1 MQLWYAG
8 LGWKYQ
14 MQVWEVTETPH
25 LLLETSAMASENTV
39 ASVVRSESRPLSK
52 AKDQEWIT
60 VTKLD
65 PGVWDMKIKFF
76 EVISSLCPTCFL
88 RCSMRTFLKMYG
100 LKIMFAL
107 SAVELASRPE
117 SSHTQVWVSLFQ
129 RNLCCH
135 PSGYHFGQNF
145 HCLCEERLWENKIAD
160 SIQFHIKW

>member
-1 MQLWYAG
+1 
-8 LGWKYQ
+8 
-14 MQVWEVTETPH
+14 
-25 LLLETSAMASENTV
+25 MASENTV
-39 ASVVRSESRPLSK
+39 ASVVRSESRPLTK

-76 EVISSLCPTCFL
+76 EVICSLCRTCLL

-117 SSHTQVWVSLFQ
+117 SSQTQVWVSLFQ
-129 RNLCCH
+129 RSLCCH
-135 PSGYHFGQNF
+135 PSGYHYGQVSIASVKRDYGKV
-145 HCLCEERLWENKIAD
+145 RLQTLSS
-160 SIQFHIKW
+160 SISSGRPMCCCTSVPHPQAKRHRHHLLPVS

>member
-1 MQLWYAG
+1 
-8 LGWKYQ
+8 
-14 MQVWEVTETPH
+14 
-25 LLLETSAMASENTV
+25 MASENTV

-76 EVISSLCPTCFL
+76 EVISSLCSTCFL

-145 HCLCEERLWENKIAD
+145 HCLSEERLWENKLQTPSS
-160 SIQFHIKW
+160 SISSGRPMCCCTSVRHRQAKRHWHHLPPVS